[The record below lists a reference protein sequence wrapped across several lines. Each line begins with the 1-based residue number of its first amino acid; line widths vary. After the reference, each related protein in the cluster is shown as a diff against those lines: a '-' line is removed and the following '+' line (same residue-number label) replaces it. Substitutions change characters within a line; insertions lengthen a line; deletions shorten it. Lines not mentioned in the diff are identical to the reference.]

1 MWTTFVLAVSFAT
14 PAPAATPP
22 KTIIQEHVSP
32 LCTGLRKNIGP
43 AIGKV
48 LQNDATI
55 AQSRPLLRGYVK
67 AAATNS
73 AAKDLQVSRIE
84 RLISPLVKNTAAIEK
99 LLNDPYV
106 FPRVAISDS
115 DRQLLQ
121 IRAYLQQ
128 VVAQQKE
135 ALDVINGFVATE
147 QLGQLQQAGAD
158 IYQKL
163 TATREIPA
171 AQGGNGP
178 QSAQAQGAAP
188 TPPPSEILAAGV
200 RNTPQQQADPALQDT
215 GFLVGHNPLDVFDW
229 AIGQYQQQL
238 QTSEGSAADLVVKAL
253 PLCGG
258 HVPVP

>member
-1 MWTTFVLAVSFAT
+1 MWTTFVLAAALAT
-14 PAPAATPP
+14 PAPPATPP
-22 KTIIQEHVSP
+22 KTIIHERVSP
-32 LCTGLRKNIGP
+32 LCTGLRQNIGP
-43 AIGKV
+43 AIGKL

-99 LLNDPYV
+99 LLADPYV
-106 FPRVAISDS
+106 FPRAAVSES

-121 IRAYLQQ
+121 IRGYLQQ
-128 VVAQQKE
+128 VVAQQKN
-135 ALDVINGFVATE
+135 ALDVISGFVQTE
-147 QLGQLQQAGAD
+147 QLGQLQQEGSD
-158 IYQKL
+158 IYQKIV
-163 TATREIPA
+163 ATREIPA
-171 AQGGNGP
+171 AQGGSGP
-178 QSAQAQGAAP
+178 ESAQAAGAAP
-188 TPPPSEILAAGV
+188 TPPPSEVLNAGV

-215 GFLVGHNPLDVFDW
+215 GLVLGHNPLDVFDW

-238 QTSEGSAADLVVKAL
+238 QSSEGSAADLVVKAL

-258 HVPVP
+258 RVPGP